1 MKTIFLKSIHCI
13 TGKNHS
19 SSLTMLQFKE
29 VTLEFFG
36 KKGKTPLKPEKLILA
51 VLVHWTAKYFYYL
64 PNLSNFAPM
73 KGL

>member
-1 MKTIFLKSIHCI
+1 
-13 TGKNHS
+13 
-19 SSLTMLQFKE
+19 MLQFRE

-51 VLVHWTAKYFYYL
+51 VLVHWTAKYFHYL
-64 PNLSNFAPM
+64 PDLSNFAPI